1 MRPATAFG
9 YNTAHLMYFPTM
21 QIHFAFHLRSFNRL
35 TRWLAADYHKYT
47 FVWLCE
53 KYSTQK
59 CIYTLYPHCT
69 STYRGMPA
77 CAIWH
82 PFSHHILYICRTQN
96 ISPPHIFSKSTSIC
110 DFPQFN
116 LTVLPRPRDRVALCC
131 MRSSA
136 QVQVA
141 SPLHV
146 RRMDIFL
153 ATRLQRW

>member
-77 CAIWH
+77 CAI
-82 PFSHHILYICRTQN
+82 YM
-96 ISPPHIFSKSTSIC
+96 TSIFTPHSIYMSNSEY
-110 DFPQFN
+110 FPTAHLLEIDINMRFSTIQFN
-116 LTVLPRPRDRVALCC
+116 
-131 MRSSA
+131 RS
-136 QVQVA
+136 
-141 SPLHV
+141 PTT
-146 RRMDIFL
+146 
-153 ATRLQRW
+153 TR